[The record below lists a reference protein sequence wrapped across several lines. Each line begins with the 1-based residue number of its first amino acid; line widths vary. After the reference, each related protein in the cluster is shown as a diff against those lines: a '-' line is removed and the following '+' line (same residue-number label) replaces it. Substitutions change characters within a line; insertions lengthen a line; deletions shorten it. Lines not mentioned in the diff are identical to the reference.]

1 MMIVLASMMLL
12 SGCVKG
18 TRISQTAICEGLD
31 PLVLS
36 HSEALVIDGGPQSV
50 VTGARLI
57 RAFDSGCDT

>member
-1 MMIVLASMMLL
+1 MIVLALTMLL
-12 SGCVKG
+12 TGCVKG
-18 TRISQTAICEGLD
+18 TRISQTALCEGLD
-31 PLVLS
+31 PLAVA